1 MKLDYGAHFYDP
13 VIGRWNV
20 VDPSAEDGDQES
32 WTPYHYG
39 FNNPIK
45 NTNPD
50 GKLPLPVIGFHSPVS
65 QEFSYSYLFE
75 IGNKIYK
82 GNSMESKF
90 NIGDTILVRYLKS
103 NPSINEPV
111 GYYPK

>member
-1 MKLDYGAHFYDP
+1 MSSVKKYISSSIFLLAVGVFACK
-13 VIGRWNV
+13 VINGTIKSNV
-20 VDPSAEDGDQES
+20 LTEKSPEVKA
-32 WTPYHYG
+32 
-39 FNNPIK
+39 
-45 NTNPD
+45 
-50 GKLPLPVIGFHSPVS
+50 VIINERNFFGNSPVS
-65 QEFSYSYLFE
+65 QEFSYSYLF
-75 IGNKIYK
+75 KIDDKMYK